1 MSKTSRCLKSSI
13 INSQLI
19 TINLIKKQNY
29 HQETFSLTNLVS
41 NLQVV
46 KRQDFP
52 LYTWILV
59 DLPPGPTQK
68 PANFWSKF
76 KKSLD
81 SGMQYAAGGIGN
93 KVADAAIKF
102 AAKNEE
108 DAWESEDTIY

>member
-1 MSKTSRCLKSSI
+1 MAI
-13 INSQLI
+13 IDYATFTGPI
-19 TINLIKKQNY
+19 TKL
-29 HQETFSLTNLVS
+29 
-41 NLQVV
+41 
-46 KRQDFP
+46 
-52 LYTWILV
+52 
-59 DLPPGPTQK
+59 
-68 PANFWSKF
+68 